1 MFGFVDRVFGK
12 RLVRSVARVHALGGL
27 ALLCVIASG
36 GCTADRGAG
45 DDEADGGLSGGGPFV
60 APPIFGPGADPTTV
74 EVFGGAMGG
83 EVPQAVYPFDGVMLA
98 QNINQMRLAFV
109 AAASHSFYRL
119 TVESPRYRQVIYLG
133 DAACSARKCSYLV
146 DDKVWARISHQSGGR
161 ATLTIDGTSGAGQP
175 VGRATLQLQFSPQ
188 DVRGGLYY
196 FATSKSGL
204 LRVPFGATKPVPYLL
219 GTGSG
224 GVKNCIGCHGVSRD
238 GKKVAAVFN
247 LPDGYAGI
255 VDGAD
260 PSKYIL
266 EPIESDGARLWNFAS
281 FSPDGSRLITVWNG
295 TLSLRD
301 GTTGKL
307 IKNVPGSLLGGRAAM
322 PEWSPDGESIVFVR
336 VSARGRLGSDF
347 GSPDIK
353 AGDWFLGDA
362 GDIAVL
368 PYNGGAF
375 GSAVTIVPAVAAKE
389 FHFYPT
395 FSPDSQWILFNSAA
409 TPGCASDSAG
419 AKTGFNLKLVHCV
432 SYDQTA
438 ARLRLV
444 RARPDQTPIELA
456 RAMREPNKTTAWPK
470 FAPFQQ
476 GSLVFFTF
484 SAKLDYGFVIN
495 QAEVHASEDAYRPQI
510 WMSGID
516 LSRAAGGVDPSY
528 PPFWLPFQDAETNNH
543 EAIWTQELACS
554 RPGDCGSEFNC
565 ISGVCVPIIG

>member
-1 MFGFVDRVFGK
+1 MFAIIAIPRMCPK
-12 RLVRSVARVHALGGL
+12 RARFFGGL
-27 ALLCVIASG
+27 PLLGLLSLLAA
-36 GCTADRGAG
+36 GCIADRIDG
-45 DDEADGGLSGGGPFV
+45 DGDGDGDMSEMDPDKVV
-60 APPIFGPGADPTTV
+60 APPVFGPGADPGTV
-74 EVFGGAMGG
+74 GVFGGPPGG
-83 EVPQAVYPFDGVMLA
+83 AAPQIVYPFDGVMLA
-98 QNINQMRLAFV
+98 KNINQMRLAFL
-109 AAASHSFYRL
+109 AAPGHSLFRVTL
-119 TVESPRYRQVIYLG
+119 DSPRYRQTIYLG
-133 DAACSARKCSYLV
+133 GAACQGRECSYLV
-146 DDKVWARISHQSGGR
+146 DDRVWNAIAQASGGR
-161 ATLTIDGTSGAGQP
+161 ATLSIDGTAGAGQP
-175 VGRATLQLQFSPQ
+175 VGTAMLSLSFSPK

-196 FATSKSGL
+196 FSTSQAGL

-260 PSKYIL
+260 PKKYIL

-281 FSPDGSRLITVWNG
+281 FSPDGSRMITVWNG

-307 IKNVPGSLLGGRAAM
+307 IKNVPGAMLGGRAAM

-336 VSARGRLGSDF
+336 VSGRGRLGSDF

-375 GSAVTIVPAVAAKE
+375 GPAVTIVPAIAAKE

-395 FSPDSQWILFNSAA
+395 FSPDSGWILFNSAA

-419 AKTGFNLKLVHCV
+419 KKTGFNLRLVNCV

-444 RARPDQTPIELA
+444 RARPGQTPIELP
-456 RAMREPNKTTAWPK
+456 RAAHAPNKTTAWPK

-484 SAKLDYGFVIN
+484 SAKLDYGFVIK
-495 QAEVHASEDAYRPQI
+495 QAEVQASEDSYRPQI

-516 LSRAAGGVDPSY
+516 LSRAAAGEDASY

-543 EAIWTQELACS
+543 GAQWTQELACS

-565 ISGVCVPIIG
+565 IDGVCVPIIG

>member
-1 MFGFVDRVFGK
+1 MFADVATRRPLHRRCWPVIGPAVVA
-12 RLVRSVARVHALGGL
+12 LV
-27 ALLCVIASG
+27 ALLCA
-36 GCTADRGAG
+36 GCTADRSAG
-45 DDEADGGLSGGGPFV
+45 EDDRDGGPGSGDKEL
-60 APPIFGPGADPTTV
+60 APPIFGPGADPSS
-74 EVFGGAMGG
+74 EGGWNGPSGG
-83 EVPQAVYPFDGVMLA
+83 SPPQVVYPFDGVMLA
-98 QNINQMRLAFV
+98 KNINQMRLAFL
-109 AAASHSFYRL
+109 AAPGHSRFRL
-119 TVESPRYRQVIYLG
+119 TLESPYYRQIIYLG
-133 DAACSARKCSYLV
+133 AAACQGRQCSYLV
-146 DDKVWARISHQSGGR
+146 DDKVWNSLAQKSGGR
-161 ATLTIDGTSGAGQP
+161 ATLTVEAATGAGQP
-175 VGRATLQLQFSPQ
+175 IGSTTLPLLFSPQ

-196 FATSKSGL
+196 FATSKSGI

-260 PSKYIL
+260 PKKYIL
-266 EPIESDGARLWNFAS
+266 EPIESDGSRLWNFAS
-281 FSPDGSRLITVWNG
+281 FSPDGSRMITVWNG

-301 GTTGKL
+301 GTSGKL

-336 VSARGRLGSDF
+336 VTARGRLGSDF
-347 GSPDIK
+347 GSPDVK

-368 PYNGGAF
+368 PYNGGSF
-375 GSAVTIVPAVAAKE
+375 GPAVTIVPASAAQE

-395 FSPDSQWILFNSAA
+395 FSPDSAWILFNSAA

-419 AKTGFNLKLVHCV
+419 KKTGFNLRLVRCV

-444 RARPDQTPIELA
+444 RARPDQTPIELV
-456 RAMREPNKTTAWPK
+456 RASREANKTTAWPK

-484 SAKLDYGFVIN
+484 SAKLDYGFVIQ
-495 QAEVHASEDAYRPQI
+495 QAEVQASEDAYRPQI

-516 LSRAAGGVDPSY
+516 LSRAATGADPSY

-543 EAIWTQELACS
+543 EAIWTHELACS
-554 RPGDCGSEFNC
+554 SPADCGSEFTC
-565 ISGVCVPIIG
+565 TSGVCVPIIG

>member
-1 MFGFVDRVFGK
+1 MFV
-12 RLVRSVARVHALGGL
+12 LIARQRKLHRRARPALGLVGL
-27 ALLCVIASG
+27 AVLFVLG
-36 GCTADRGAG
+36 LGCTADRLDGDGA
-45 DDEADGGLSGGGPFV
+45 DDMGSADPGHVV
-60 APPIFGPGADPTTV
+60 APPIFGPGADPGTV
-74 EVFGGAMGG
+74 DVFAGPSSGTA
-83 EVPQAVYPFDGVMLA
+83 PQSVYPFDGTMLA
-98 QNINQMRLAFV
+98 SNINQMRLAFL
-109 AAASHSFYRL
+109 AAPGQSLFRL
-119 TVESPRYRQVIYLG
+119 TLDSPYYRQTIYLG
-133 DAACSARKCSYLV
+133 GAACQGRECSYLV
-146 DDKVWARISHQSGGR
+146 DDKVWNTIAHRSGGR
-161 ATLTIDGTSGAGQP
+161 VTLTIAGTAGAGQP
-175 VGRATLQLQFSPQ
+175 VGSTSLSLSFSPQ

-196 FATSKSGL
+196 FATSKSGI
-204 LRVPFGATKPVPYLL
+204 LRVPFGATRPVPYLL

-260 PSKYIL
+260 PKKYIL

-281 FSPDGSRLITVWNG
+281 FSPDGSRMITVWNG

-307 IKNVPGSLLGGRAAM
+307 IKNVAGSLLGGRAAM

-336 VSARGRLGSDF
+336 VTGRGRLGSDF
-347 GSPDIK
+347 GSPDVK

-368 PYNGGAF
+368 PYNGGMF
-375 GSAVTIVPAVAAKE
+375 GPAVTIVPAIVDKE

-395 FSPDSQWILFNSAA
+395 FSPDSAWILFNSAA

-419 AKTGFNLKLVHCV
+419 KKTGFNLRMVRCV

-444 RARPDQTPIELA
+444 RARADQTPIELL
-456 RAMREPNKTTAWPK
+456 RAAHEPNKTTAWPK

-484 SAKLDYGFVIN
+484 SAKLDYGFVIK
-495 QAEVHASEDAYRPQI
+495 QGEVQASEDSYRPQI

-516 LSRAAGGVDPSY
+516 LSKAATGGDPSY
-528 PPFWLPFQDAETNNH
+528 PPFWLPFQDPETNNH

-554 RPGDCGSEFNC
+554 RPADCGSEFTC
-565 ISGVCVPIIG
+565 TGGVCVPIIG